1 MPLRRLLC
9 AVGVATIGAATTLVA
24 SPTIALAALAAP
36 KNLTVARATD
46 DVNRIQVGW
55 KTVPDADHYTLDI
68 LAGDVETVF
77 DLPVTATAHTVDA
90 PNPCTA
96 YRIRV
101 GAVDA
106 DGTVTNTG
114 YYSLRALTPSAVM
127 GMAPTRT
134 DAGSTATATWRA
146 PAWTG
151 YTPLTG
157 YRSVFTR
164 LSDGIVLA
172 DRTSTDLSFQ
182 YSGIDP
188 SRAYTLAVTTVN
200 EYGACVTAKSLL
212 DRFRPADP
220 TDLVVERTA
229 NAPGTVSVVWKAPAT
244 GPAPAYYQ
252 IGYGTDKV
260 TKTLQVLAPATATTL
275 ALATDKVWMVEVKAY
290 NENGGSSALT
300 GSVPVWEPAVT
311 TPAPTPQSTEN
322 PVPDDPAVPTNTSTI
337 VDSGPDRAPPT
348 ITTTLSQK
356 PVNGW
361 FRTPVTIRFTCADG
375 TGTVAVC
382 PAPVLA
388 DTDGAARRFSG
399 TAKDAAGNTTT
410 TTLILKIDQ
419 TAPQITATVRGTK
432 NADGWYTSPP
442 TIHYTCGD
450 ETSTIS
456 SCPADTVVTAAGAG
470 QKISGI
476 AFDKAGNTAAATVV
490 LNLDLTAPRITASV
504 AGDTGADGWYT
515 TAPAV
520 HFTCTDTGS
529 GIASCPADTPVGLD
543 GTDQTVTGVAT
554 DKAGNSTTTSV
565 TVNVDRTAPGIR
577 TIVGGTPTSDGWY
590 RTAPT
595 VHFACLDGTSGIA
608 TCPAD
613 TRVAADGAGQV
624 VTGTATDKA
633 GNSTTTSVTVN
644 VDQTA
649 PVITAT
655 LTGGTANA
663 DGWYSVAPVVHFTC
677 TDAGSGVALCPADT
691 PVTTDGAGQ
700 VVSGTVT
707 DKAGNS
713 TTTSVT
719 VDIDRTV
726 PVITAT
732 VLGATTNTAGWYR
745 TTPTIHYTCIDT
757 GSGVALCPTDTPVT
771 DGTAQKITG
780 TVTDKAGNSTTITT
794 TVSLDQVTPTIGTT
808 VTGAT
813 PNANGWYN
821 TAPTIGFTC
830 TDDRSG
836 VAFCSTGSTVT
847 TDGAGQKAT
856 GTVTD
861 KAGNTASTT
870 TTVNLDRTAP
880 GITSTVVGTKNKAGW
895 YTTAPTVKYTCTDD
909 RSGVAL
915 CPADAVITD
924 GAGQKITG
932 TVTDKAGNTASSGTT
947 LNVDRNPPVVTVAG
961 AVDGAVYGPD
971 AAPVVTCLTT
981 DAVSGVATPA
991 ARTDLENFGK
1001 HTVTCAG
1008 ATDKAGNTATTVQ
1021 LKYTVQ
1027 PTVEWLSALTH
1038 RYLTGASAVTL
1049 RQLDA
1054 DLAAHRWS
1062 AYTGRI
1068 IGLAAG
1074 AKPDVTIAN
1083 ATELVYWA
1091 VMMPLYS

>member
-46 DVNRIQVGW
+46 DVNRILVGW
-55 KTVPDADHYTLDI
+55 KTVPDAAHYTLDI

-77 DLPVTATAHTVDA
+77 DLPATATAYTVDA

-96 YRIRV
+96 YKVRV

-127 GMAPTRT
+127 GMSPTRT

-172 DRTSTDLSFQ
+172 DRTSTDLSFE

-229 NAPGTVSVVWKAPAT
+229 NAPGTVSVGWKAPTT

-252 IGYGTDKV
+252 IGYGNEKV
-260 TKTLQVLAPATATTL
+260 TKTLQVPASATATTL
-275 ALATDKVWMVEVKAY
+275 ALATDKVWVVEVKAY

-311 TPAPTPQSTEN
+311 TPAPTPTAN
-322 PVPDDPAVPTNTSTI
+322 PATDDPTVPTNTSTI

-388 DTDGAARRFSG
+388 DTDGVARRFSG

-432 NADGWYTSPP
+432 NADGWYTSAP
-442 TIHYTCGD
+442 TIHYTCAD

-456 SCPADTVVTAAGAG
+456 SCPADTVVTAAGAD

-504 AGDTGADGWYT
+504 VGDTGTDGWYT
-515 TAPAV
+515 
-520 HFTCTDTGS
+520 S
-529 GIASCPADTPVGLD
+529 
-543 GTDQTVTGVAT
+543 
-554 DKAGNSTTTSV
+554 
-565 TVNVDRTAPGIR
+565 
-577 TIVGGTPTSDGWY
+577 
-590 RTAPT
+590 APT
-595 VHFACLDGTSGIA
+595 
-608 TCPAD
+608 
-613 TRVAADGAGQV
+613 
-624 VTGTATDKA
+624 
-633 GNSTTTSVTVN
+633 
-644 VDQTA
+644 
-649 PVITAT
+649 
-655 LTGGTANA
+655 
-663 DGWYSVAPVVHFTC
+663 VHFTC
-677 TDAGSGVALCPADT
+677 TDAGSGVALCPTDT
-691 PVTTDGAGQ
+691 LVTTDGAGQ

-713 TTTSVT
+713 TTVSVT
-719 VDIDRTV
+719 VDVDRTA

-732 VLGATTNTAGWYR
+732 VLGATANAAGWYR
-745 TTPTIHYTCIDT
+745 TTPTVHYTCTDT
-757 GSGVALCPTDTPVT
+757 GSGVALCPADTPVT
-771 DGTAQKITG
+771 DGTAQKISG
-780 TVTDKAGNSTTITT
+780 TVTDKAGNTATITT
-794 TVSLDQVTPTIGTT
+794 TVSLDQVTPTISTTVTGATPNADGWYNTAPTITFTCADDRSGVASCSTGSTVTTDGAGQKITGTVT
-808 VTGAT
+808 DKAGNTASTTTTVNLDRTAPVITATVLGATANTAGWYRTTPTVHYTCTDTGSGVALCPADTPVTDGTAQKVTGTVTDKAGNTATITTTVSLDQVTPTINTAVTGAT

-821 TAPTIGFTC
+821 TAPTITFTC
-830 TDDRSG
+830 ADDRSG
-836 VAFCSTGSTVT
+836 VAFCSTGSTIT

-909 RSGVAL
+909 RSGVAA

-932 TVTDKAGNTASSGTT
+932 TVTDKAGNTASSTISST
-947 LNVDRNPPVVTVAG
+947 LNVDRTAPTVTVTG
-961 AVDGAVYGPD
+961 AVDGSVYGPD